1 MLMNVKKLKSAI
13 AIATLSAFGA
23 GAYAGGNA
31 MSVEVRTP
39 SSVSESAPWLTGQ
52 PHLGGSRLSTTD
64 RQIAVEP
71 TDVHSRFSTG
81 VTSNMGSDELRSESD
96 AGAADTQVAIV
107 EYWLIGA
114 PGEESSAPADE
125 LIVLDIEP
133 SAVGAS
139 LQPAPS
145 ADFYILTP
153 IYEQG

>member
-1 MLMNVKKLKSAI
+1 MNVKKLKSAI
-13 AIATLSAFGA
+13 AIAALSTFSA

-52 PHLGGSRLSTTD
+52 PHLR
-64 RQIAVEP
+64 
-71 TDVHSRFSTG
+71 
-81 VTSNMGSDELRSESD
+81 SD
-96 AGAADTQVAIV
+96 AGGADNQVAIV

-114 PGEESSAPADE
+114 PGEESSASAGE

-133 SAVGAS
+133 SAVDAS

-145 ADFYILTP
+145 ADIYILTP
-153 IYEQG
+153 MYEQG